1 MTVLSKY
8 QELVRRYESRNRA
21 ILVDGISTAL
31 SHVDEVV
38 MDLGLI
44 EETGLIPD
52 VLGTVSLGLPFV
64 IIAITE
70 QGAVIRGR
78 KTSKAAMQDATFRAL
93 KTSAGLAAGG
103 AVMASGLGALPAIP
117 VAVGV
122 RAILEKYR
130 SSVLISQRV
139 KQRTQRL
146 KALSVS
152 MNERALPRAMG
163 EREVRAITP

>member
-1 MTVLSKY
+1 MNRY
-8 QELVRRYESRNRA
+8 HELVSRYENRNRA
-21 ILVDGISTAL
+21 MLVDGVSTAL

-38 MDLGLI
+38 TDLGLL
-44 EETGLIPD
+44 EETGLLPD

-78 KTSKAAMQDATFRAL
+78 KTSKAAIQDATFRAL
-93 KTSAGLAAGG
+93 KTGAGLAAGG

-122 RAILEKYR
+122 RAMLDKYR
-130 SSVLISQRV
+130 SSLLTSQRV
-139 KQRTQRL
+139 RQRTQRL
-146 KALSVS
+146 KALSAS
-152 MNERALPRAMG
+152 LNERALPQAMG
-163 EREVRAITP
+163 GQEMQAITP